1 MQLGIFAKTFAGTA
15 PGAVLLAA
23 RHAGYQTVQ
32 YNMACSGLSSLP
44 LAISEETASAVH
56 SAAMDASVAI
66 AAVSATY
73 NMIHPSLREREKGRQ
88 SFKAIAAA
96 APTMGTRVLTLCTGS
111 RDPEDQWRY
120 HPDNSSAAAWEEL
133 CKEFEFVLPIA
144 DEYDVLLGVEPELAN
159 VINSSERARELLDTF
174 KCGRVKV
181 ILDAANLFE
190 IADNAEQR
198 YLIEHAVDLLGDSIV
213 MVHAKDRLADGRFA
227 AAGTG
232 VLDYRYYLTVLHR
245 SGFRGSLVTHGLVSA
260 EAERVAA
267 FLKNEMAAVRAGA

>member
-1 MQLGIFAKTFAGTA
+1 MQLGIFAKTFGGPA
-15 PGAVLLAA
+15 PGAVLLAV

-44 LAISEETASAVH
+44 LAINEKAASAVH
-56 SAAMDASVAI
+56 SAAADAGVVI

-73 NMIHPSLREREKGRQ
+73 NMIHPNLREREKGRQ

-96 APTMGTRVLTLCTGS
+96 ASTMGTRVLTLCTGS
-111 RDPEDQWRY
+111 RDADDQWRH

-159 VINSSERARELLDTF
+159 VINSAERARELLDTLED
-174 KCGRVKV
+174 GRVKV

-213 MVHAKDRLADGRFA
+213 MAHAKDRLADGRFA
-227 AAGTG
+227 ASGTG
-232 VLDYRYYLTVLHR
+232 VLDYRHYLTVLHR
-245 SGFRGSLVTHGLVSA
+245 SGFRGSLVTHGLVPA
-260 EAERVAA
+260 EAERVAT
-267 FLKNEMAAVRAGA
+267 FLKSEMAAVGAEA